1 MRTRTFVRVIVGVL
15 VVACALWPAAAS
27 AQWLRAETDRFIVYS
42 RGREAPLRE
51 YAVKLSTF
59 DAVLRA
65 MSPAPRQA
73 VERKLE
79 VYLVDSGADLR
90 RVRPG
95 AASGTLG
102 IYIAGTN
109 GTFAIAQ
116 RGGGGIDTDDVLFHE
131 YGHHFMLENF
141 PAGYPGWF
149 IEGWAEYFMAT
160 EIVGRTV
167 KVGGYNF
174 NRAYWL
180 FNSPWLP
187 MEDVLSKSPWQ
198 IPRER
203 RHLFYSQAWLLTHY
217 MRSDPGRAKQLNEA
231 IFEIANGA
239 EPLPAMQKATGLTVA
254 ELTKAL
260 RGYQKLP
267 GYKLTD
273 VLKTPPVVTVTRL
286 PPSAD
291 DLLLDQLRLVAQ
303 RDNAVDPK
311 FIADVRRRAAKW
323 PDDRYAEL
331 VWGAAEFAHG
341 DVAAGEE
348 IVRRRLEANTNDV
361 EALLL
366 AGMGQLT
373 AGDRDP
379 DTRTERARAAR
390 PHLIRAHKLDDDD
403 YRVLFAYAVSR
414 TVEPGFPNDN
424 DLNAVLTAR
433 ALAPAVDSITVM
445 AGQALLAHGER
456 ERAAG
461 LLAIVANNP
470 HGGSLSAKARALMDG
485 KSVQEADAAG
495 AMENEEAPPE
505 GPTGAGEAG
514 KD

>member
-1 MRTRTFVRVIVGVL
+1 MSALTVVG
-15 VVACALWPAAAS
+15 ALWPAAAS

-42 RGREAPLRE
+42 RGREAQLRE
-51 YAVKLSTF
+51 YAVKLTTF
-59 DAVLRA
+59 DAVLRS
-65 MSPAPRQA
+65 MSPAPRKPVA
-73 VERKLE
+73 RKLE
-79 VYLVDSGADLR
+79 VYLVDSAAELR

-95 AASGTLG
+95 LSSSTLG
-102 IYIAGTN
+102 LYTAGTG
-109 GTFAIAQ
+109 GTFAIAD
-116 RGGGGIDTDDVLFHE
+116 RGGGGLDTDDVLFHE

-149 IEGWAEYFMAT
+149 VEGWAEYFMAT

-167 KVGGYNF
+167 KVGGYNV
-174 NRAYWL
+174 NRVYWL
-180 FNSPWLP
+180 FNAPWLP

-217 MRSDPGRAKQLNEA
+217 MRSDPVRAKQLNEA
-231 IFEIANGA
+231 IFAIANG
-239 EPLPAMQKATGLTVA
+239 EQPLPAMQKATGMTVA

-267 GYKLTD
+267 GYKFTD

-291 DLLLDQLRLVAQ
+291 DLLLDHLRLVAQ
-303 RDNAVDPK
+303 RDDTVDPK
-311 FIADVRRRAAKW
+311 FLADVRRRAAKW

-331 VWGAAEFAHG
+331 VWGEAEFAHG
-341 DVAAGEE
+341 DIAAGEA
-348 IVRRRLEANTNDV
+348 IVQRRLDANTNDV

-366 AGMGQLT
+366 AGTGQLT
-373 AGDRDP
+373 AGHRRP
-379 DTRTERARAAR
+379 DTRLARARAAR
-390 PHLIRAHKLDDDD
+390 PYLIKAHKLNEDD

-414 TVEPGFPNDN
+414 MAEPGFPNEN
-424 DLNAVLTAR
+424 DLNALLAAR
-433 ALAPAVDSITVM
+433 ALAPTVDPITVM
-445 AGQALLAHGER
+445 AGQALLKHGER
-456 ERAAG
+456 ERAEG

-470 HGGSLSAKARALMDG
+470 HGGPLSAQARALMEG
-485 KSVQEADAAG
+485 KSTSEAEAAAAAEAEADL
-495 AMENEEAPPE
+495 APPDDA
-505 GPTGAGEAG
+505 GGKAGGKGEAG